1 MNDMALDD
9 LPALKDILHEHELR
23 AKKSLGQNFLLD
35 LNITRKIARL
45 ANARAG
51 TSFVEVGPGPG
62 GLTRGL
68 LMEGVDRLLVIERDV
83 RVLPIL
89 KEIAAHS
96 PGTVSVEIGDAL
108 KVDWA
113 AENLG
118 FSLEENLSGPIEL
131 VSNLPY
137 NIGTV
142 LLTNW
147 LEMDWPLPI
156 ACMTLMFQE
165 EVAER
170 IVAKPGSKAYGR
182 LSVLANW
189 RCDTEIVYRLPRD
202 AFTPPPKIS
211 SAIVQ
216 LRPKETLEYTPS
228 PLMFRQV
235 TAAAFGQR
243 RKMLRASL
251 KSLSKD
257 IVSILTEL
265 EIDPTARAETL
276 QWQDYCRLAMAL
288 EDLS

>member
-1 MNDMALDD
+1 MALDD
-9 LPALKDILHEHELR
+9 LPALKDILNQHDLR

-45 ANARAG
+45 ANARPDA
-51 TSFVEVGPGPG
+51 TFVEVGPGPG

-89 KEIAAHS
+89 EQVAEHS
-96 PGTVSVEIGDAL
+96 SGKMSIQIGDAL

-113 AENLG
+113 EDNLG
-118 FSLEENLSGPIEL
+118 LSLAVDLPSPIEI

-147 LEMDWPLPI
+147 LEMKWPLPI
-156 ACMTLMFQE
+156 SCMTLMFQE

-189 RCDTEIVYRLPRD
+189 RCETEIVYRLPRD

-216 LRPKETLEYTPS
+216 LRPKDVLEYTPS
-228 PLMFRQV
+228 PLVFRKV

-257 IVSILTEL
+257 IISILTEL
-265 EIDPTARAETL
+265 DIDPTARAETL
-276 QWQDYCRLAMAL
+276 HWKDYCRLALAL
-288 EDLS
+288 EKTS